1 MAKKYFKDKTL
12 ESEYQSLDQDRYTL
26 GLAVSRKGS
35 KRACLCEDKETYSV
49 ACCRGY
55 LINQGVG
62 AVEGLPPAITAFKKP
77 DFSNAFS

>member
-1 MAKKYFKDKTL
+1 MKKYFKDRTL
-12 ESEYQSLDQDRYTL
+12 ESDQYIELYPKYTL
-26 GLAVSRKGS
+26 GLATGKPGS
-35 KRACLCEDKETYSV
+35 KRGCLCADKETYSSK
-49 ACCRGY
+49 CCDGY